1 MPSADKRARQKEN
14 ARLAREQREAAL
26 RRKKRTRS
34 TITIG
39 IVVALF
45 VGVIILLNVTS
56 SDKKKP
62 AAAATTT
69 APSKPDPK
77 LDPTKTYTATISTN
91 FGPIVIEL
99 DAKKA
104 PIGAAHFVA
113 VAKAGVY
120 DGSRWHRILTGF
132 VVQGGAPGG
141 DPSKDYG
148 HSVVAEVPKGEYPL
162 YDVAAA
168 KGTNDPA
175 GTFDSQFF
183 IITGKRGQDL
193 PDDYADFGHLVSGKD
208 VVNKLLALKVDGNGD
223 PHGLPG
229 QVADIEKVT
238 ISVSGGSETT
248 TSGATASSAVPATS
262 TTSAATTSSGP

>member
-14 ARLAREQREAAL
+14 TRLAREQREAAL

-45 VGVIILLNVTS
+45 VGVVILLNVLGGGS
-56 SDKKKP
+56 SKK
-62 AAAATTT
+62 AAAG
-69 APSKPDPK
+69 DPK

-113 VAKAGVY
+113 LARAGVY
-120 DGSRWHRILTGF
+120 SGSRWHRILKGF

-141 DPSKDYG
+141 DPSANYG
-148 HSVVAEVPKGEYPL
+148 HSVVAEVPKGKYPL

-168 KGTNDPA
+168 KGPNDPA

-183 IITGKRGQDL
+183 IVTGKEGQDL
-193 PDDYADFGHLVSGKD
+193 PDDYADFGHLVSGQD

-223 PHGLPG
+223 PHGLPS
-229 QVADIEKVT
+229 QVADIDKVT
-238 ISVSGGSETT
+238 ISVSGGSGTT
-248 TSGATASSAVPATS
+248 TSTATASSAATTS
-262 TTSAATTSSGP
+262 TAATTTSAATTSSGP

>member
-14 ARLAREQREAAL
+14 ARIAREQREAAL

-62 AAAATTT
+62 AAADTTT
-69 APSKPDPK
+69 TTTKPDPK
-77 LDPTKTYTATISTN
+77 LDPAKTYTATISTN
-91 FGPIVIEL
+91 FGPIVIAL

-113 VAKAGVY
+113 VARAGVY
-120 DGSRWHRILTGF
+120 DGSRWHRILKGF

-141 DPSKDYG
+141 DPAKDYG
-148 HSVVAEVPKGEYPL
+148 HPVVAEVPQGKYPL

-168 KGTNDPA
+168 KGSSDPP

-183 IITGKRGQDL
+183 IVTGKEGQDL
-193 PDDYADFGHLVSGKD
+193 PNDYADFGHVLSGQD
-208 VVNKLLALKVDGNGD
+208 VINKLLALKVDGNGD

-229 QVADIEKVT
+229 QVADIDKVT

-248 TSGATASSAVPATS
+248 TSAATASSAAT
-262 TTSAATTSSGP
+262 TTTAATTSSQP